1 MYSKRSTMTNNYI
14 DLTAVPF
21 DNEAE
26 EKFKKYKSQ
35 IDNLRNNRLI
45 TDEVALVTLSII
57 RTKLGLPSIVI
68 YPVQQYVDKITL

>member
-1 MYSKRSTMTNNYI
+1 MTNNYI

-57 RTKLGLPSIVI
+57 RTKYKWKNKNVLRKDVENICLK
-68 YPVQQYVDKITL
+68 KIDHYQ